1 MKKLILTGLLLSNLL
16 YANSLP
22 ITQEELKEQ
31 LTPSLTNSIV
41 FEKFK
46 PILAREGKIG
56 ETIKTFTKDGL
67 ETINQVTVPSYIVK
81 NTTDAKEEYIVT
93 KDKFEKRYAFFKKE
107 NKTWSFFKPIGEIK
121 VVKVKNNNEFF
132 ILAPW
137 GEKMIVKKDDFLVSP
152 LDYSEIYR
160 IANKEFF
167 ETYKPKDILQK

>member
-1 MKKLILTGLLLSNLL
+1 MKKLILTGLLLGNLL
-16 YANSLP
+16 YANSLS
-22 ITQEELKEQ
+22 ITQEQLKKQ
-31 LTPSLTNSIV
+31 LTPSLRDSAV

-67 ETINQVTVPSYIVK
+67 ETTNRVTVPSYIVK

-93 KDKFEKRYAFFKKE
+93 KDRFEKRYVFLKNE
-107 NKTWSFFKPIGEIK
+107 SKTWSFFKPVGEIK
-121 VVKVKNNNEFF
+121 VVKIKNDNEFF
-132 ILAPW
+132 IIAPW

-167 ETYKPKDILQK
+167 ETYKPKNTL